1 MENSNRFRE
10 VQPRLKSGPLEGIRV
25 LELGTAVAGP
35 LCAALLG
42 DMGADVIKIEAPD
55 HGDDS
60 RRWGTT
66 VKGESPYFVQ
76 YNRDKRSI
84 ALDIRREEGR
94 AILLKLVRR
103 SDVLIENFRAG
114 TMKRLGLSYPLL
126 RRLNRKIV
134 YCSVSGFGQTG
145 PYSRL
150 GGYDA
155 IIQALSGLMSVTG
168 EANGPPLRVGV
179 PITDILAALYAA
191 FSVTLALLAR
201 HRTKSGQLIDVSLF
215 ESGVSAVSQWITIS
229 NLTGAT
235 VRRFGNSYPLL
246 APYELFQTKDRPIV
260 VAVGNDELW
269 AKLCRIIER
278 EDLVSDPR
286 FRSNPDRII
295 PANREILT
303 GILQQALIK
312 RPSDSWVIALRDV
325 GIPAGVINSVEDVAH
340 DPQLRAR
347 GDFAEVNHSMLGKVE
362 IVAALPKFSDT
373 SGRIRLPSPLL
384 GEHTDEVLRELGLS
398 RREIL
403 GLRKSGIIR

>member
-1 MENSNRFRE
+1 MKRS
-10 VQPRLKSGPLEGIRV
+10 PLEGVRV

-35 LCAALLG
+35 LCATLLG

-103 SDVLIENFRAG
+103 SDVLIENFRPG
-114 TMKRLGLSYPLL
+114 TMKRLGLSYGVL

-145 PYSRL
+145 PYNRL

-168 EANGPPLRVGV
+168 EAKGPPLRVGV

-201 HRTKSGQLIDVSLF
+201 HRTNKGQRIDVSLF

-229 NLTGAT
+229 NLTGAPL
-235 VRRFGNSYPLL
+235 RRFGNSYPLL
-246 APYELFQTKDRPIV
+246 APYELFETKDRPIV

-278 EDLVSDPR
+278 EDLIADLR
-286 FRSNPDRII
+286 FRSNPDRIL
-295 PANREILT
+295 PVNRKVLT
-303 GILQQALIK
+303 RILQQALLK
-312 RPSDSWVIALRDV
+312 RPSDSWVGAFREV

-340 DPQLRAR
+340 DPHLRAR
-347 GDFAEVNHSMLGKVE
+347 GAFAEVNHPALGKVE
-362 IVAALPKFSDT
+362 IVAALPKFSET
-373 SGRIRLPSPLL
+373 SWRIRLPPPRL
-384 GEHTDEVLRELGLS
+384 GEHANEVLRELGLS
-398 RREIL
+398 RRDIL
-403 GLRKSGIIR
+403 ELRKSGIIR

>member
-1 MENSNRFRE
+1 
-10 VQPRLKSGPLEGIRV
+10 
-25 LELGTAVAGP
+25 
-35 LCAALLG
+35 
-42 DMGADVIKIEAPD
+42 MGADVIKIEAPD

-60 RRWGTT
+60 RRWGTP
-66 VKGESPYFVQ
+66 VKEESPYFVQ
-76 YNRDKRSI
+76 DSRDKRCI
-84 ALDIRREEGR
+84 ALDIRMKEGR
-94 AILLKLVRR
+94 AILLKLVKR
-103 SDVLIENFRAG
+103 SDVLIENFRPG
-114 TMKRLGLSYPLL
+114 TMKRLGLSYPLM

-191 FSVTLALLAR
+191 FSVTLALFAR
-201 HRTKSGQLIDVSLF
+201 DRTKGGQLIDVSLF

-229 NLTGAT
+229 KLTGAP

-246 APYELFQTKDRPIV
+246 APYELFETKDRPIV

-278 EDLVSDPR
+278 EDLIADPR
-286 FRSNPDRII
+286 FRSNPDRIL
-295 PANREILT
+295 PANRETLT
-303 GILQQALIK
+303 GILQQALVK
-312 RPSDSWVIALRDV
+312 RPSDSWVSAFRDV

-347 GDFAEVNHSMLGKVE
+347 GDFAQVNHSALGKVE

-373 SGRIRLPSPLL
+373 SARIRLPSPRL

-403 GLRKSGIIR
+403 GLRKCGIIR

>member
-1 MENSNRFRE
+1 
-10 VQPRLKSGPLEGIRV
+10 
-25 LELGTAVAGP
+25 
-35 LCAALLG
+35 
-42 DMGADVIKIEAPD
+42 
-55 HGDDS
+55 
-60 RRWGTT
+60 
-66 VKGESPYFVQ
+66 VKEESPYFVQ

-94 AILLKLVRR
+94 AILLKLVKR
-103 SDVLIENFRAG
+103 SDVLIENFRPG
-114 TMKRLGLSYPLL
+114 TMKRLGLSYAFL

-168 EANGPPLRVGV
+168 EAKGPPLRVGV

-201 HRTKSGQLIDVSLF
+201 DRTKGGQLIDVSLF

-229 NLTGAT
+229 KLTGAP

-246 APYELFQTKDRPIV
+246 APYELFETKDRPIV

-278 EDLVSDPR
+278 VDLIADPR
-286 FRSNPDRII
+286 FRSNPDRIQ

-303 GILQQALIK
+303 GILQQALMK
-312 RPSDSWVIALRDV
+312 KPSDSWVSAFRDV
-325 GIPAGVINSVEDVAH
+325 GIPTGVINSVEDLAH

-347 GDFAEVNHSMLGKVE
+347 GAFVKVNHSALGKVE
-362 IVAALPKFSDT
+362 MVAALPKFSET
-373 SGRIRLPSPLL
+373 SGRIKLPSPRL
-384 GEHTDEVLRELGLS
+384 
-398 RREIL
+398 
-403 GLRKSGIIR
+403 